1 MVIIVKFLVKHID
14 IVFVNVM
21 TAKKKDTLKISI
33 QRIKMKLKDIIIG
46 EFDKI
51 NEMRQKII
59 IFLSL
64 YFKFFQNFSAFF
76 NFKFK
81 YES

>member
-1 MVIIVKFLVKHID
+1 MKHID

-64 YFKFFQNFSAFF
+64 YFKFFQNFGTFF
-76 NFKFK
+76 NFKLIWIKFKFK